1 MTTAFQ
7 NRLVGTIIV
16 VALAVIF
23 LPEIL
28 DGEKQR
34 TQDRFASFPK
44 PPPIKSLTPADPF
57 PVQEVEEAVTRQV
70 EIVDEQP
77 LDESGSIEIPPQ
89 DTNEPL
95 QTSEQQP
102 PAPQTASQLN
112 AGWVVQLGSFR
123 HKKNVRDLLD
133 KLEQAGYRTFTRP
146 IETSSGRL
154 TKVFVGPD
162 LKKRNLEKALPH
174 LRDLTQLQGKLTPFS
189 VN

>member
-44 PPPIKSLTPADPF
+44 PPPITALSSAESF
-57 PVQEVEEAVTRQV
+57 PIDEVQEAVTRQV
-70 EIVDEQP
+70 EIVEERA
-77 LDESGSIEIPPQ
+77 LDESGTIEAPETTNSSDNPEESLPSPQ
-89 DTNEPL
+89 PVT
-95 QTSEQQP
+95 
-102 PAPQTASQLN
+102 QLN

-123 HKKNVRDLLD
+123 HKKNVRDLQD

-146 IETSSGRL
+146 IETSSGSL

-162 LKKRNLEKALPH
+162 LKKQNLENALPH

>member
-23 LPEIL
+23 LPEVL

-34 TQDRFASFPK
+34 SQDRFASFPK
-44 PPPIKSLTPADPF
+44 PPPIKTLSSAAPF
-57 PVQEVEEAVTRQV
+57 SSREVEQAVTRQV
-70 EIVDEQP
+70 EIVDEQA
-77 LDESGSIEIPPQ
+77 LDESGSIEIPPEETADPDNFAQ
-89 DTNEPL
+89 RSPQAT
-95 QTSEQQP
+95 
-102 PAPQTASQLN
+102 PANQLN

-123 HKKNVRDLLD
+123 HKKNVRELLD

-162 LKKRNLEKALPH
+162 LKKQNLENALPH
-174 LRDLTQLQGKLTPFS
+174 LKDLTQLQGKLTPFS
-189 VN
+189 LN

>member
-28 DGEKQR
+28 DGEKQH

-44 PPPIKSLTPADPF
+44 PPPIKSLTPASQF
-57 PVQEVEEAVTRQV
+57 PVQQVEEAVTRQV
-70 EIVDEQP
+70 EIVDELP
-77 LDESGSIEIPPQ
+77 LDESGSIEIPPEDASLPDQ
-89 DTNEPL
+89 A
-95 QTSEQQP
+95 SEQQSGEE
-102 PAPQTASQLN
+102 QTALHLN

-123 HKKNVRDLLD
+123 HTKNVRDLLD

-162 LKKRNLEKALPH
+162 LKKQNLENALPH

>member
-44 PPPIKSLTPADPF
+44 PPPIPALSPAKSF

-70 EIVDEQP
+70 EIVDEQA
-77 LDESGSIEIPPQ
+77 LDESGSIEIPP
-89 DTNEPL
+89 E
-95 QTSEQQP
+95 QTVNASNRQEQQP
-102 PAPQTASQLN
+102 PVPEPAAQLN

-162 LKKRNLEKALPH
+162 LKKQNLENALPH
-174 LRDLTQLQGKLTPFS
+174 LKDLTQLQGKLTPFS